1 MSLSL
6 AAELATYWLGTSLVA
21 QSDSFRFTG
30 THLSGAKS
38 HVRAALLMI
47 KRAEPSFGQSF
58 LKEGGHCD
66 EKVSA

>member
-1 MSLSL
+1 MPLSL
-6 AAELATYWLGTSLVA
+6 AAELAASLVA

-47 KRAEPSFGQSF
+47 KRAEPSLGNHFQ
-58 LKEGGHCD
+58 KRED
-66 EKVSA
+66 IVMRK